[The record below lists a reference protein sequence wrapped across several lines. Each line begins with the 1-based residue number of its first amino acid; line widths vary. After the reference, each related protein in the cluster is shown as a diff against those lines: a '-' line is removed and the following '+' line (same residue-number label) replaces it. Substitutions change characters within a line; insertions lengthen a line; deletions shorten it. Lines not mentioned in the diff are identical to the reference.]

1 MKKKTKVLLLLLVLL
16 LFIPIPDGISMDD
29 GGTKQFT
36 ALTYKLVKWNR
47 LVDADNIYSA
57 TEFYAFPYN
66 FMSLDRLWE
75 SKTDRYMDKNTG
87 EEICSFD
94 HSFAKT
100 EQIAKDANLGGW
112 CGNTQSTIFLNG
124 KEYTFMYGDSVA
136 LNMIYTNHSFK
147 DKPCKCEDGILI
159 RTEFGDYT
167 VNTEKHFARS
177 DKGQGQLTK
186 EQTENIIEIIE
197 RQTAE

>member
-1 MKKKTKVLLLLLVLL
+1 MKKKTKIIILIMILILL
-16 LFIPIPDGISMDD
+16 IPIPNGAVKD

-47 LVDADNIYSA
+47 LVDADNIYQA
-57 TEFYAFPYN
+57 TEFYFFPYN
-66 FMSLDRLWE
+66 FLSLDRLWE
-75 SKTDRYMDKNTG
+75 SKTDRYMPKSTG
-87 EEICSFD
+87 EDICNLD
-94 HSFAKT
+94 HSPAER
-100 EQIAKDANLGGW
+100 EQIAKDAHLEGW
-112 CGNTQSTIFLNG
+112 CGNTQATIFLEG

-147 DKPCKCEDGILI
+147 DKPCTCDEGILI

-167 VNTEKHFARS
+167 VNTEKHFVRS

-186 EQTENIIEIIE
+186 EQTKNIIEIIE
-197 RQTAE
+197 RQTAG